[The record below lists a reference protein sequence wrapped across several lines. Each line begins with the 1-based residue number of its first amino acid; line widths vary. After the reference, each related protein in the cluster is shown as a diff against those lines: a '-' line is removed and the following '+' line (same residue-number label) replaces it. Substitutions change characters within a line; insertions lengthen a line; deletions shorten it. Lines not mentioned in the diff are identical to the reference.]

1 MKKIICTPIVV
12 KSACPFRIVCK
23 AVTGGK
29 KKVVVLLVRQLQHG
43 FTKNAKVSPN
53 LTVTHI
59 INEWQV
65 LYNKNQV
72 LIVSKVG
79 LIVIRRIQAVM
90 VIGKKQKLQISM
102 LNCNV
107 TDPRPNA

>member
-1 MKKIICTPIVV
+1 MNSIKHYKDIIIT
-12 KSACPFRIVCK
+12 FH
-23 AVTGGK
+23 TGYRKLLIIHLEGDSISSTNGK
-29 KKVVVLLVRQLQHG
+29 FYIK
-43 FTKNAKVSPN
+43 
-53 LTVTHI
+53 
-59 INEWQV
+59 
-65 LYNKNQV
+65 KNQL

-107 TDPRPNA
+107 TDPRSNA